1 MSDGIPPSQLP
12 MNVGHL
18 TSRELDILAQFFEH
32 VDRVGQIEIAERLEA
47 LRTILSTTFNEL
59 GFKHVTYHVA
69 RSSGVTGSSR
79 LPYII
84 SNYPDSWVTH
94 YFREHYLDDDPVVSR
109 FLRDRRPFMWS
120 QLGGLDDLSRHQRR
134 LFDEARDAGLTGGIT
149 VPIHGRAGVA
159 ALSAIPDGSAREAE
173 AAINRNQQL
182 LRLIGLPYHMAAC
195 SALLEKSLT
204 GDSSRR
210 RSLLSPREREVL
222 QWTAKG
228 KSTWEIAVV
237 LGISEKSVE
246 FHMEAAKRKLQVFNR
261 THAVAKAIM
270 LDLLSLD

>member
-1 MSDGIPPSQLP
+1 MDDGIPSSL
-12 MNVGHL
+12 MTMDVGHV
-18 TSRELDILAQFFEH
+18 SARELDILARFFEH
-32 VDRVGQIEIAERLEA
+32 LDRVGQIEITQRLEA
-47 LRTILSTTFNEL
+47 LRTILTTTFNEL

-69 RSSGVTGSSR
+69 RSSGITGNGR
-79 LPYII
+79 LPYIL
-84 SNYPDSWVTH
+84 SNYPDSWVRH

-109 FLRDRRPFMWS
+109 FLCDRRPFIWS
-120 QLGGLDDLSRHQRR
+120 QLGGLDDLNRRQRR
-134 LFDEARDAGLTGGIT
+134 LFDEARDAGLSNGIT

-159 ALSAIPDGSAREAE
+159 ALSAIPDGRAREAE
-173 AAINRNQQL
+173 ADRNQQL
-182 LRLIGLPYHMAAC
+182 LRLMGLPYHMAAC

-210 RSLLSPREREVL
+210 RSLLSPRETEVL

-237 LGISEKSVE
+237 LGISEKSIE